1 MREEETLEIL
11 SRYEKPLL
19 KRFEIDFLI
28 KDLDKPLTRKEAIE
42 LLSKKLGIDIDRIVL
57 VKIEN
62 IFGKSEMKGHCHIY
76 NTPEDKNR
84 FEQKHILERNK
95 KALEIKKE
103 GEKK

>member
-1 MREEETLEIL
+1 MEIL
-11 SRYEKPLL
+11 SKYEKPLL

-62 IFGKSEMKGHCHIY
+62 IFGKPEMKGHCHIY
-76 NTPEDKNR
+76 DTPEDKNR